1 MRTEVLPLLEQL
13 SPGIVSHLC
22 ALADQL
28 LESAPSPPV
37 PGLAHIGTLPR
48 ASTEALLALARTKS
62 PKARVRLPKGLV
74 ARYDRDQL
82 SIVVATAEPRA
93 SEKTR
98 R

>member
-1 MRTEVLPLLEQL
+1 
-13 SPGIVSHLC
+13 
-22 ALADQL
+22 
-28 LESAPSPPV
+28 
-37 PGLAHIGTLPR
+37 LPR